1 MYKNF
6 HHILVS
12 RKFFVSHI
20 QNSYKNSF
28 NQIVENLRTIV
39 VTLYLVTD
47 KNKIRIS
54 GKKLERMKKTHL
66 VLNYKLLHVSLN
78 TKLIWNLYSGI
89 IKMWVYSWS
98 YIVPKLSFLNARIF
112 YHQIL
117 ISTHFNF
124 SLTVLQRSMHR
135 TTNCHPLLEKLWR

>member
-47 KNKIRIS
+47 KNKIQIS
-54 GKKLERMKKTHL
+54 GKKLERMKKTHF
-66 VLNYKLLHVSLN
+66 VLNYKFLHVGLN
-78 TKLIWNLYSGI
+78 RKLI
-89 IKMWVYSWS
+89 
-98 YIVPKLSFLNARIF
+98 
-112 YHQIL
+112 
-117 ISTHFNF
+117 
-124 SLTVLQRSMHR
+124 
-135 TTNCHPLLEKLWR
+135 